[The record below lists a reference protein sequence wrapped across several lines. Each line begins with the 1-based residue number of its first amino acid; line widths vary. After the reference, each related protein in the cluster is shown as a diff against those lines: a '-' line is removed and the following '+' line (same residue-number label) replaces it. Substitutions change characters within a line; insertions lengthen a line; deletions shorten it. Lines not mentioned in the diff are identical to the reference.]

1 MTSATMRH
9 HGAAGRHAEGRGGM
23 VVFAGTLVALIGF
36 FNLLD
41 GIVAIAKSSFFIG
54 GARYVVGDLRAGF
67 RARSTW
73 AVVAC
78 VLSSRSPAQP
88 SAIRDAG
95 PRADWLPG
103 WRRLRGQAL
112 EVKSP
117 GLPPVDGYL
126 PPLPGRTQS

>member
-23 VVFAGTLVALIGF
+23 VVFAGTLVALTGF

-78 VLSSRSPAQP
+78 VLSSPVTSPAVGDP
-88 SAIRDAG
+88 GCGSAR
-95 PRADWLPG
+95 
-103 WRRLRGQAL
+103 
-112 EVKSP
+112 
-117 GLPPVDGYL
+117 
-126 PPLPGRTQS
+126 